1 MAIED
6 ALDELYAVPPAD
18 FVTRR
23 EALAKDLRSVGN
35 TDEAAEVHKLRKP
48 SLVAW
53 SVNQVARERARDV
66 TALVNAGDDL
76 RDAIASGDGDAI
88 RAAMRARRARVEALT
103 DAALERAAVLSPN
116 PATHRDAVAATW
128 EAATADDAARELVA
142 SGRLTTELTPSVER
156 ARGDGRARAGYRGPG
171 RGGPKL
177 PRARGASLPRDEL
190 AMKRA
195 EDAVAAAR
203 QELTDATAAV
213 KAADAELARAER
225 AAKVAQDARRRA
237 EGKLERAQRTLQDRR
252 SR

>member
-142 SGRLTTELTPSVER
+142 SGRLTTELTPSVTR

-171 RGGPKL
+171 
-177 PRARGASLPRDEL
+177 ARRSE
-190 AMKRA
+190 
-195 EDAVAAAR
+195 AAACPGR
-203 QELTDATAAV
+203 
-213 KAADAELARAER
+213 
-225 AAKVAQDARRRA
+225 
-237 EGKLERAQRTLQDRR
+237 GP
-252 SR
+252 SRGTSWR